1 VGPAT
6 AAEEAQ
12 QMGEAARGEGAVPR
26 GEDPLYEA
34 FSSLHARQQ
43 WLEGEIARLQEQLA
57 EAAAG
62 FASARQAL
70 RESETTVRELQGQI
84 ARLEQ
89 ANRVAEE
96 ARSQLTAENAKFA
109 AALTQERAKT
119 EADARPAQDRLKA
132 LQQRLSDMELEGDA
146 SRARLAELEQGRDRA
161 LSANL
166 IMQAEKRDLEGEL
179 ERQERTNA
187 DLMRQIETLEVTL
200 EARAADHEVR
210 ADKEDRLEEALAQSD
225 RRIDDLTRELGGAQ
239 QQDRARLGQPIATE
253 SDLMARLAEQTKAAK
268 AAQERAQKAEAMLAG
283 LKASRAELGSQT
295 ELAASLEKSREQTA
309 DLQERLKVL
318 EETHAGAVAAMER
331 LQQDKARLEASLGEA
346 TKTAS
351 ASTSKRSNLEG
362 DTATRSEQS
371 DTRIEQALERQKVLE
386 VEKRA
391 LQREA
396 KSLRDDLESLRR
408 QSPAGTGD
416 TVAPE
421 QLKQEAAERANA
433 LRELY
438 VKRGQIDEATWKESR
453 ARLEAE
459 LRDRQYLLAQSL
471 SAQSV
476 YRVTRAD
483 NLGKI
488 SRKVYG
494 KALRWPEIFDA
505 NRHLLEDPDRLFPGM
520 TLVIP

>member
-12 QMGEAARGEGAVPR
+12 QMGGAARGEGAVPR

-408 QSPAGTGD
+408 RSPAGTGD